1 MLHAPSLPRASA
13 LLTRSLSYA
22 RSSLLARP
30 HNTTLASTAAAALRS
45 VQPSITSRHSTLI
58 NTTTAATQ
66 SFDPFHS
73 PLASPTHP
81 TLTAALNNYPN
92 PPPTRTRL
100 SSTPLT
106 SLIDPSTFRS
116 AFRSSANS
124 VWVVT
129 SAADGVPVGFT
140 AISIASVSVNPPM
153 LSFNISKTSSSLAT
167 VQHSFQFAV
176 HLLDHSAASI
186 TQAKRFASKPSDA
199 RFADRSTWTWDK
211 AGVPTLANSL
221 VRMSGRIVSLTEAGD
236 SWLAVGLVE
245 EVEQQQG
252 VPLLHYSG
260 AYREMAC
267 IAQQPGVETVKSPPV
282 EKAQLVDHVSTSVIT
297 AAAANGISGV
307 GGTNGVNGAQQ
318 NGTSHSSS
326 SPASSTS
333 AIDSKSTTPKR
344 RMYLNAF
351 DMTCVGHQSPGC
363 WSHPLDQS
371 HRYKDLN
378 YWTELAQILERGHFD
393 TLFLADV
400 LGTYDVYQGS
410 RTAAVRQ
417 AAQVPVNDPV
427 PSIAAMAAVTKRLGF
442 AITISLTYEQPYSF
456 ARRMSTLDH
465 LTNGRVAWNIVTS
478 YLQSAA
484 VNLGLSTQISHDE
497 RYNLAEEF
505 MEVCYKLWE
514 GSWEDNAVVRDRRNR
529 LFTHP
534 DRIHDIN
541 HHGKYYKVPGV
552 HLCEPSPQRTPVLF
566 QAGASSKGQRFAA
579 RHAEGMFVIGLN
591 PKGLRRLVDGI
602 RKQAADEGRDPRS
615 VKIFALV
622 TPVVAETDEAAQA
635 KFAEYQKYASLEGAL
650 ALYGGWT
657 GVDLSTVDPGAPL
670 VHVEN
675 DSLRSVGEMLTK
687 GDPDKVWTAAEVAKF
702 IGVGGMGPVI
712 VGSPTT
718 VADKLEYWMR
728 EADVDGFNFAYAITP
743 GTFID
748 FVDLVVPELRR
759 RGLVPRE
766 EDDQQEGQTLRERLG
781 QGSAR
786 LRADHP
792 GSEYR
797 KLLEEYRKKREEVQP
812 AVEAGTGV
820 KQTLA
825 A

>member
-1 MLHAPSLPRASA
+1 MLRASSLSRA
-13 LLTRSLSYA
+13 AALTRSLTYA
-22 RSSLLARP
+22 RPTSLLRP
-30 HNTTLASTAAAALRS
+30 HTTTLTATAATAARS
-45 VQPSITSRHSTLI
+45 AQPIITSRHSTFI
-58 NTTTAATQ
+58 NITTATPAAHH
-66 SFDPFHS
+66 FDPFH
-73 PLASPTHP
+73 PQPTTPPHP

-100 SSTPLT
+100 TTTPLT
-106 SLIDPSTFRS
+106 SPIDPASFRTAFRS
-116 AFRSSANS
+116 AANS

-129 SAADGVPVGFT
+129 SAVDGVPVGFT

-167 VQHSFQFAV
+167 LQRSFQFAV
-176 HLLDHSAASI
+176 HLLDHSPASI
-186 TQAKRFASKPSDA
+186 QQATRFASKPSEA
-199 RFADRSTWTWDK
+199 RFSDRSTWSWDR
-211 AGVPTLANSL
+211 AGVPVLARSL
-221 VRMSGRIVSLTEAGD
+221 VRMSGRVVSLTEAGD

-245 EVEQQQG
+245 EVERQQG

-260 AYREMAC
+260 AYREMASV
-267 IAQQPGVETVKSPPV
+267 AEQPGVETVKSPPV
-282 EKAQLVDHVSTSVIT
+282 DKKQLADQVSTSVIT
-297 AAAANGISGV
+297 AAA
-307 GGTNGVNGAQQ
+307 VNGANSAQQ
-318 NGTSHSSS
+318 NSSESNPSSS
-326 SPASSTS
+326 SSTSTSSIDSTS
-333 AIDSKSTTPKR
+333 AAQPKR

-351 DMTCVGHQSPGC
+351 DMTCVGHQSPGV

-371 HRYKDLN
+371 HRYKDLS

-442 AITISLTYEQPYSF
+442 AVTISLTYEQPYSF

-465 LTNGRVAWNIVTS
+465 LTGGRVAWNIVTS

-484 VNLGLSTQISHDE
+484 VNLGLSTQIGHDE

-514 GSWEDNAVVRDRRNR
+514 SSWEDDAVVRDKHNR

-534 DRIHDIN
+534 DRIHDIG
-541 HHGKYYKVPGV
+541 HHGKYYDVPGV

-602 RKQAADEGRDPRS
+602 RQQAANEGRDPRS
-615 VKIFALV
+615 VKIFSLI
-622 TPVVAETDEAAQA
+622 TPIVAETDEAAQA

-657 GVDLSTVDPGAPL
+657 GVDLSTVDPAAPL

-687 GDPDKVWTAAEVAKF
+687 GDPGKVWTAAEVAKF

-718 VADKLEYWMR
+718 VADQLQHWMQ
-728 EADVDGFNFAYAITP
+728 EADVDGFNLAYAITP

-759 RGLVPRE
+759 RGLVPSEE
-766 EDDQQEGQTLRERLG
+766 EDGRVVGQTLRERLG

-792 GSEYR
+792 GSQYR
-797 KLLEEYRKKREEVQP
+797 KVLDEYKRKRAEVQP
-812 AVEAGTGV
+812 VVEDGISVQEKKAFS
-820 KQTLA
+820 A
-825 A
+825 

>member
-1 MLHAPSLPRASA
+1 MLRATSLSGASA
-13 LLTRSLSYA
+13 LARGLTYA
-22 RSSLLARP
+22 CPSSLLRP
-30 HNTTLASTAAAALRS
+30 HNTTLSSTAAIAVRS
-45 VQPSITSRHSTLI
+45 TQPSVASRHSTLS
-58 NTTTAATQ
+58 NTTSTSPT
-66 SFDPFHS
+66 FNPFQPQPS
-73 PLASPTHP
+73 TPTHP
-81 TLTAALNNYPN
+81 TLSAALNNYPN
-92 PPPTRTRL
+92 PAPVRTRL
-100 SSTPLT
+100 ASTPLT
-106 SLIDPSTFRS
+106 SPIDPAAFRTAFRS
-116 AFRSSANS
+116 AANS

-129 SAADGVPVGFT
+129 SAAEGVPVGFT

-153 LSFNISKTSSSLAT
+153 LSFNISKTSSSLST
-167 VQHSFQFAV
+167 LQQSFQFAV
-176 HLLDHSAASI
+176 HLLDHSPASI
-186 TQAKRFASKPSDA
+186 EQAKRFASKPSDA
-199 RFADRSTWTWDK
+199 RFADRSTWSWDK
-211 AGVPTLANSL
+211 AGVPTLQNAL

-245 EVEQQQG
+245 DVERQQG

-267 IAQQPGVETVKSPPV
+267 IAEQPGVETVKSPPV
-282 EKAQLVDHVSTSVIT
+282 EKTQLADRVSTSVIT
-297 AAAANGISGV
+297 AAAANGL
-307 GGTNGVNGAQQ
+307 NGANGAQP
-318 NGTSHSSS
+318 NGVSHSSS
-326 SPASSTS
+326 STSTSSSSVDTAPAS
-333 AIDSKSTTPKR
+333 PKR

-371 HRYKDLN
+371 HRYKDLS

-442 AITISLTYEQPYSF
+442 AVTISLTYEQPYSF

-514 GSWEDNAVVRDRRNR
+514 GSWEDDAVVRDRRSR
-529 LFTHP
+529 VFTHP

-541 HHGKYYKVPGV
+541 HSGKYYKVPGV

-602 RKQAADEGRDPRS
+602 RQQAADEGRDPCS
-615 VKIFALV
+615 VKIFSLI

-657 GVDLSTVDPGAPL
+657 GVDLSTVDPAAPL

-687 GDPDKVWTAAEVAKF
+687 GDPGKVWTAAEVAKF
-702 IGVGGMGPVI
+702 IGVGGMGPVV

-718 VADKLEYWMR
+718 VADQLEYWMR
-728 EADVDGFNFAYAITP
+728 EADVDGFNFAYAVTP
-743 GTFID
+743 GTFVD

-781 QGSAR
+781 QGSAL

-792 GSEYR
+792 GSQYR
-797 KLLEEYRKKREEVQP
+797 KLLDEYRKKRAEVQP
-812 AVEAGTGV
+812 AVEEGTEG
-820 KQTLA
+820 KKAFAT
-825 A
+825 

>member
-1 MLHAPSLPRASA
+1 MLRASSLSRA
-13 LLTRSLSYA
+13 STLTRNLSNA
-22 RSSLLARP
+22 RSSSLLRP
-30 HNTTLASTAAAALRS
+30 HNTTLSSIAAAAVRS
-45 VQPSITSRHSTLI
+45 AQPSITSRHSTLI
-58 NTTTAATQ
+58 HATAATQ
-66 SFDPFHS
+66 PFDPFQS
-73 PLASPTHP
+73 QP
-81 TLTAALNNYPN
+81 TLSPALNNYPN
-92 PPPTRTRL
+92 PPPSRTRIT
-100 SSTPLT
+100 TPLT
-106 SLIDPSTFRS
+106 SLIDPAAFRS
-116 AFRSSANS
+116 AFRSAANS

-129 SAADGVPVGFT
+129 SAIDGAPVGFT

-153 LSFNISKTSSSLAT
+153 ISFNVSKTSSSLAT
-167 VQHSFQFAV
+167 LQRSFQFAV
-176 HLLDHSAASI
+176 HLLDHSPASI
-186 TQAKRFASKPSDA
+186 EQAKRFASKPSDA
-199 RFADRSTWTWDK
+199 RFADRSTWSWDRS
-211 AGVPTLANSL
+211 GVPTLQHSL

-245 EVEQQQG
+245 DVERQQG

-267 IAQQPGVETVKSPPV
+267 VAEQPGVETSKSAPV
-282 EKAQLVDHVSTSVIT
+282 EKSQLADRVSTSVIT
-297 AAAANGISGV
+297 AAAA
-307 GGTNGVNGAQQ
+307 TAAKGVNGANGTQQ
-318 NGTSHSSS
+318 NGASHFSS
-326 SPASSTS
+326 SPSTASSTN
-333 AIDSKSTTPKR
+333 STSVTGQR

-371 HRYKDLN
+371 HRYKDLS

-514 GSWEDNAVVRDRRNR
+514 SSWEDDAVVRDRTNR

-541 HHGKYYKVPGV
+541 HSGKYYKVPGV

-591 PKGLRRLVDGI
+591 PKALRRLVDGI

-622 TPVVAETDEAAQA
+622 TPIVAETDEAAQA
-635 KFAEYQKYASLEGAL
+635 KYAEYQKYSSVEGAL

-657 GVDLSTVDPGAPL
+657 GVDLSTVDPAAPL

-687 GDPDKVWTAAEVAKF
+687 GDPGKVWTAGEVAKF
-702 IGVGGMGPVI
+702 IGVGGMGPVV

-718 VADKLEYWMR
+718 VADQLEHWMT
-728 EADVDGFNFAYAITP
+728 EADVDGFNLAYAITP
-743 GTFID
+743 GTFVD
-748 FVDLVVPELRR
+748 FVDMVVPELRK
-759 RGLVPRE
+759 RGLVPRPE
-766 EDDQQEGQTLRERLG
+766 EDSQEGQTLRERLG

-786 LRADHP
+786 LREDHP
-792 GSEYR
+792 GSQYR
-797 KLLEEYRKKREEVQP
+797 KVLDEYKKKRAEVQP
-812 AVEAGTGV
+812 AVEEGTGEKKAFV
-820 KQTLA
+820 V
-825 A
+825 

>member
-1 MLHAPSLPRASA
+1 MLRSPSLSRASA
-13 LLTRSLSYA
+13 FARGLTSLRS
-22 RSSLLARP
+22 SSLLRP
-30 HNTTLASTAAAALRS
+30 HSTTLSFIAATTIRS
-45 VQPSITSRHSTLI
+45 AQPSITSRHSTLI
-58 NTTTAATQ
+58 NATAATH
-66 SFDPFHS
+66 SFDPFQQNPS
-73 PLASPTHP
+73 QPAHP
-81 TLTAALNNYPN
+81 TLTTALNNYPN
-92 PPPTRTRL
+92 PPLTRTRL

-106 SLIDPSTFRS
+106 STIDPSAFRS
-116 AFRSSANS
+116 AFRSTANS

-167 VQHSFQFAV
+167 LQQSFQFAV

-186 TQAKRFASKPSDA
+186 QQAKRFASKPSDA
-199 RFADRSTWTWDK
+199 RFADSSTWAWDK
-211 AGVPTLANSL
+211 AGVPVLANSL

-245 EVEQQQG
+245 AVERQEG

-267 IAQQPGVETVKSPPV
+267 IAGDPGVETVKSPPTS
-282 EKAQLVDHVSTSVIT
+282 KAQLVDRVSTSVIT
-297 AAAANGISGV
+297 AAAASS
-307 GGTNGVNGAQQ
+307 VNRENATQGANSVQRSE
-318 NGTSHSSS
+318 GSHSF
-326 SPASSTS
+326 STS
-333 AIDSKSTTPKR
+333 TSSATPKR

-351 DMTCVGHQSPGC
+351 DMTCVGHQSPGV
-363 WSHPLDQS
+363 WTHPQDQS
-371 HRYKDLN
+371 HRYKDLS

-410 RTAAVRQ
+410 RSAAVRQ

-442 AITISLTYEQPYSF
+442 AVTVSLTYEQPYSF

-465 LTNGRVAWNIVTS
+465 LTKGRVAWNIVTS

-514 GSWEDNAVVRDRRNR
+514 SSWEDDAVVRDRHNR
-529 LFTHP
+529 VYTHP
-534 DRIHDIN
+534 DRIHDIG
-541 HHGKYYKVPGV
+541 HDGKYYKVPGV

-566 QAGASSKGQRFAA
+566 QAGASSKGQKFAA
-579 RHAEGMFVIGLN
+579 RHAEGMFVIGVN

-602 RKQAADEGRDPRS
+602 RQQAVAVGRDPS
-615 VKIFALV
+615 TVKVFALL

-635 KFAEYQKYASLEGAL
+635 KFAEYQKHSSLEGAL

-657 GVDLSTVDPGAPL
+657 GVDLSKVDPQAPL
-670 VHVEN
+670 VYVEN
-675 DSLRSVGEMLTK
+675 DSLRTVGEMLTK

-702 IGVGGMGPVI
+702 LGVGGMGPVI

-718 VADKLEYWMR
+718 VADQLEYWMR
-728 EADVDGFNFAYAITP
+728 EADLDGFNLAYAITP
-743 GTFID
+743 GTFVD
-748 FVDLVVPELRR
+748 FVDMVVPELRR

-766 EDDQQEGQTLRERLG
+766 EDDNHEGQTLRERLG
-781 QGSAR
+781 QGSSK
-786 LRADHP
+786 LRSDHP
-792 GSEYR
+792 GSQYR
-797 KLLEEYRKKREEVQP
+797 KVLDEYKRKREEAQP
-812 AVEAGTGV
+812 AVEEGTEGKKAFAV
-820 KQTLA
+820 
-825 A
+825 